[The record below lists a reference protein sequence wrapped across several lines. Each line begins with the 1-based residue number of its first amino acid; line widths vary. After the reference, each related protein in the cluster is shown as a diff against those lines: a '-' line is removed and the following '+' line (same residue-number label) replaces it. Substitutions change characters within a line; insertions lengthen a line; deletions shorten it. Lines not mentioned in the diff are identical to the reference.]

1 MILFHKRLLVLLLT
15 LLPIVMLS
23 QEFNFKNLT
32 TELALPSQETYFV
45 FQDSKGYVW
54 VSTEFGLMK
63 YNGNQSQLIDLKSNH
78 INEAVY
84 AIHEDSK
91 GIIRLV
97 TSKQRL
103 LEYSNENIVEPQYS
117 KKLVSLI
124 NNPKDFI
131 YSIVMVGNE
140 LILNSKYQTYGVNL
154 TKGSTLIHSKTEKN
168 SLNDRKSLCYLIKS
182 KDKKNFTPL
191 KINFDLNVD
200 GKKNVMQKVNLD
212 LLDWRNRTLK
222 IKDTYYLS
230 LGNLLL
236 VINSNG
242 DYTIQKFPNL
252 ILSLNQ
258 DAKEGL
264 YIGLFKNGLRYY
276 PNPTD
281 FQNYI
286 HSLENFS
293 VSSSI
298 IDYEGNL
305 WCSTLEKGIYFCANR
320 EVLIYNKYPDF
331 RRKANL
337 LKTVNDKVFISTHL
351 NDLSSI
357 NKTTVNI
364 STLKLEVQLEM
375 TDFDYFEGKY
385 YLTNKAFLSSSKNG
399 IDFKKIKLKGL
410 YRSFFQLTKYNNK
423 LYALNGEEIL
433 EIKNDSII
441 DINKKLNII
450 AKKFIGF
457 TNSDFL
463 IGGQNGLYL
472 SDFKNNKLKKFK
484 GIESEITV
492 LAKDQIDNYWIGTK
506 GEGLF
511 ILQKNKLRRKIIA
524 KNNNPKYIT
533 DIKIANNI
541 VWVTTNIGLFKLGS
555 KIEKIDYKDGLL
567 SNDCNKIV
575 LNENIAY
582 VSSVDGL
589 CSFNS
594 TTNFK
599 NYVVP
604 KFYLKKINNKKAPS
618 RLSKINLNYDYTK
631 LDLEFDILS
640 FKKSE
645 DNSLVYKII
654 GLNECYK
661 STNHHIISLENL
673 PPNRYTL
680 VVHASNSGFNS
691 KTKPILIELNINK
704 PYWDTWWFKLLSF
717 VIAALLFFMLYTI
730 KIKKIKQKE
739 AEKTKLN
746 NLISQ
751 SQLKALQAQM
761 NPHFIFNAINSIQ
774 KFILNNNQNEAYKYL
789 SKFSKLIR
797 LVLENSEENT
807 ITIEEEI
814 KMLELYINLEQLRFK
829 NKFKSVIILDDAIDA
844 NHFYI
849 PTMIIQPHIENAIW
863 HGIMNLEEHQK
874 GVLTISFKQINSH
887 KIIITIEDNGVGR
900 EKTSNNSIEKNHKS
914 FGHQLINKRI
924 DIINKNEKS
933 EHKITLSVE
942 DLFPTKNP
950 TGTKVSIEIIT
961 L

>member
-1 MILFHKRLLVLLLT
+1 MIQFHKRLLVLFLT

-103 LEYSNENIVEPQYS
+103 LEYSNENVIETQYS
-117 KKLVSLI
+117 QKIVALI
-124 NNPKDFI
+124 NNPTDLI
-131 YSIVMVGNE
+131 YSMVMVGNE
-140 LILNSKYQTYGVNL
+140 LILNSRFRTYNINL
-154 TKGSTLIHSKTEKN
+154 VTNSISIHSKTAQY
-168 SLNDRKSLCYLIKS
+168 SLNDNGSIYYLIKQ
-182 KDKKNFTPL
+182 
-191 KINFDLNVD
+191 
-200 GKKNVMQKVNLD
+200 KNVNISPFEFNFQLNTKGKNNVFQKVKLD
-212 LLDWRNRTLK
+212 LLDWRHKTLK
-222 IKDTYYLS
+222 IKDIYYLS
-230 LGNLLL
+230 IGNLLL
-236 VINSNG
+236 VVNSKG
-242 DYTIQKFPNL
+242 DYSIQKFPTL
-252 ILSLNQ
+252 ITSLNY
-258 DAKEGL
+258 DTKEGL

-276 PNPTD
+276 PNPND
-281 FQNYI
+281 FKNYI

-305 WCSTLEKGIYFCANR
+305 WCSTLEKGVFLCTNR
-320 EVLIYNKYPDF
+320 EILIYNKYPDF

-337 LKTVNDKVFISTHL
+337 LKTVNDKLFISTHL

-357 NKTTVNI
+357 NKTIVNK
-364 STLKLEVQLEM
+364 SALKLEVHSEM
-375 TDFDYFEGKY
+375 TDIDYFEGKY

-399 IDFKKIKLKGL
+399 IDFRKIKFNGL
-410 YRSFFQLTKYNNK
+410 NSSFFQLTKYNNK
-423 LYALNGEEIL
+423 LFGLNGEEIL

-441 DINKKLNII
+441 SINKKLNIR

-472 SDFKNNKLKKFK
+472 SDFKHNKLKKFK

-492 LAKDQIDNYWIGTK
+492 LAKDQTGNYWIGTK

-511 ILQKNKLRRKIIA
+511 ILEKNKLRRKIIA
-524 KNNNPKYIT
+524 KNYNPKYIT

-555 KIEKIDYKDGLL
+555 KIEKIDHKDGLL

-589 CSFNS
+589 CSFNT

-604 KFYLKKINNKKAPS
+604 KFYLKKINNNKAPS
-618 RLSKINLNYDYTK
+618 KLNKINLNYDYTK

-673 PPNRYTL
+673 PPNKYTL

-717 VIAALLFFMLYTI
+717 VIAALLFFMVYTI
-730 KIKKIKQKE
+730 KIKKIRQKE

-829 NKFKSVIILDDAIDA
+829 NKFKSVIVLDDAIDA

-874 GVLTISFKQINSH
+874 GILTLSFKQINSH

-900 EKTSNNSIEKNHKS
+900 EKTSTNSIEKTHKS

-924 DIINKNEKS
+924 DIINKNENS

-950 TGTKVSIEIIT
+950 TGTKVSIQIIT